1 MGPDRKFLIIIGV
14 AILTAGGL
22 GSIKIK
28 ANSKQIAF
36 LHYGLATVFI
46 LLSVG
51 GIYFQYKRVKL
62 RQKID
67 WVVWLHIVLFAVLIY
82 LSSSAVA
89 YHYRKM
95 VKMHGGGI
103 VLSNEAPSYKVSYKG
118 KNYDLEPFLE
128 NHPGGKGVIQQALE
142 KPGRPMDLQTIWEEN
157 GVGWHMENSDVMEY
171 LKKYKI

>member
-1 MGPDRKFLIIIGV
+1 MEPDSKFLIIIGV

-22 GSIKIK
+22 GAIKIK
-28 ANSKQIAF
+28 ANSKEIAY

-62 RQKID
+62 RKKID
-67 WVVWLHIVLFAVLIY
+67 WVVWLHIVLFSVLIY

-95 VKMHGGGI
+95 VKMHGGI
-103 VLSNEAPSYKVSYKG
+103 ALSNEAPSYKVSYEG
-118 KNYDLEPFLE
+118 KNYDLEPFLK
-128 NHPGGKGVIQQALE
+128 NHPGGRTVIQQALE
-142 KPGRPMDLQTIWEEN
+142 KPGRPMELKEIWKYN
-157 GVGWHMENSDVMEY
+157 GVPWHDGNANVMDY
-171 LKKYKI
+171 LKKYEI